1 MARSGRAIAPGRRAG
16 AGKRAS
22 ALLPRRSLQSDRPA
36 QAGTRVVRGGR
47 EARAD
52 ELPCPQGCRNRPGQA
67 GTAGGSNGR
76 IPKSPRRP
84 TTVISVRID
93 DLAFFDGEAIVR
105 PVNEDLGATTPLLRR
120 LELAA
125 GTQLYNQIRLQE
137 PLPVGAAV
145 VTSAGELPA
154 ELLVHAVVMS
164 RSEPVTVDAVRR
176 ALTSALQRVESW
188 QIKQVAIPPF
198 GLGAGNL
205 DVHESARVMVDV
217 IVSHVGSA
225 RFPEDITLITETAEE
240 ERAFSTALERSGI

>member
-1 MARSGRAIAPGRRAG
+1 MIR
-16 AGKRAS
+16 
-22 ALLPRRSLQSDRPA
+22 
-36 QAGTRVVRGGR
+36 
-47 EARAD
+47 
-52 ELPCPQGCRNRPGQA
+52 
-67 GTAGGSNGR
+67 
-76 IPKSPRRP
+76 
-84 TTVISVRID
+84 VRID

-164 RSEPVTVDAVRR
+164 RTERVTADAVRR
-176 ALTSALQRVESW
+176 ALTSALQRAESW

-205 DVHESARVMVDV
+205 DIDDCARVMVDV
-217 IVSHVGSA
+217 IISHVATA
-225 RFPEDITLITETAEE
+225 RFPEDITLVAETAEE
-240 ERAFSTALERSGI
+240 ERAFTAALERSGA